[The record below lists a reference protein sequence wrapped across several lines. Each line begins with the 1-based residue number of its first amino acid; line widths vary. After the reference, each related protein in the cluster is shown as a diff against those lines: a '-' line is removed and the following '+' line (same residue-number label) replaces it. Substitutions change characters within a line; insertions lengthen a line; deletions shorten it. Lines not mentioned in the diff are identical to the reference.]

1 MYKFGQILGND
12 AGKRL
17 PVKAN
22 QYYRQDGACF
32 VTVVAG
38 VAELVTLGSQVVDG
52 YAVMPKA
59 LNWDKPY
66 YQTQAADDLL
76 VVNDADAVFKVPAK
90 NAVTAADAGKRF
102 VLGYSGAAD
111 SNTFLQYVVN
121 DGTNAA
127 APQVIVQD
135 VDLSDIAN
143 QCLKVKLA

>member
-1 MYKFGQILGND
+1 MYKFGQVLGND

-32 VTVVAG
+32 VTLVNG
-38 VAELVTLGSQVVDG
+38 VAELVTLPTQHVDG

-59 LNWDKPY
+59 LAWDKLY
-66 YQTQAADDLL
+66 YLTQASDDLL
-76 VVNDADAVFKVPAK
+76 VVDDADAVFKVPAK

-102 VLGYSGAAD
+102 VLGYAGTAESA
-111 SNTFLQYVVN
+111 TFLQHIVN

-135 VDLSDIAN
+135 VDPSDIAN